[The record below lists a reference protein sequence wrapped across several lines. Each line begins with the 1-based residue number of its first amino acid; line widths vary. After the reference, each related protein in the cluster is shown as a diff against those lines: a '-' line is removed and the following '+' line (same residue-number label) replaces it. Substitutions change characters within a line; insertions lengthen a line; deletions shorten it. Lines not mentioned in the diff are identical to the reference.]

1 MQIAE
6 LAQRLKDKGGPC
18 SRIGDLRSGAGFR
31 QLPERVYLPAAERL
45 IGRAAALGVPRLPA
59 TNPQLRQHPGSKLV
73 DPAGPLPELQN

>member
-31 QLPERVYLPAAERL
+31 QLPERVYLPSAEKL
-45 IGRAAALGVPRLPA
+45 IGSATAVYVPWLPA
-59 TNPQLRQHPGSKLV
+59 NDSQL
-73 DPAGPLPELQN
+73 